1 MQLTDLSQEIILDHS
16 KNPKNF
22 GVLDRYT
29 CTAEGNNPM
38 CGDQLTVY
46 VNVKDNIVSDV
57 SYRARGCAIS
67 VASASIMSQMIKG
80 KTLEEVNI
88 LFDKFHRLCMGED
101 IEEDE
106 DTETLQALSGVSK
119 FPTRVKCATMSWH
132 AVKEAI
138 HDEKQITLD
147 N

>member
-1 MQLTDLSQEIILDHS
+1 MQLTDLYQEIILDHS

-46 VNVKDNIVSDV
+46 VNVEDNIVSDV

-138 HDEKQITLD
+138 GVEREC
-147 N
+147 

>member
-1 MQLTDLSQEIILDHS
+1 MQLTDLYQEIILDHS

-106 DTETLQALSGVSK
+106 DTDTLQALSGGSK
-119 FPTRVKCATMSWH
+119 IPTRVKCATMSWH

>member
-1 MQLTDLSQEIILDHS
+1 MQLTDLYQEIILDHS
-16 KNPKNF
+16 KNPKKF

-80 KTLEEVNI
+80 KKLEEVNI